1 MLMQKYLILGILLIL
16 GAYFWY
22 GSQKPQVVT
31 NQTTVSGQPQATASS
46 SIKPSPTPLPIPKHS
61 GRQIRVPILTYH
73 YIGNN
78 PDPNDKYRDNLQ
90 VTPDKF
96 ESQMN
101 YLATNGYNPITLDTL
116 YAALKGGLLPP
127 KPVVLTFDD
136 GYIDF
141 YVNGFPILSRFGFKA
156 VSFIP
161 TALIG
166 QSYYMSWNQIKEIN
180 ASNLVA
186 FEAHSV
192 NHLNLVSIPSDQ
204 VKYQIRES
212 KKVLEEQLGKSV
224 NFFAYPYGLSDEGT
238 WQKVL
243 DAGFLGGVGTWY
255 GNVESEGNVFDMPR
269 IKISGEMDLTTFV
282 SRL

>member
-1 MLMQKYLILGILLIL
+1 MQKYLILGILLIL

-22 GSQKPQVVT
+22 GIQKPQSVT
-31 NQTTVSGQPQATASS
+31 TQTTISGQPQAPV

-78 PDPNDKYRDNLQ
+78 PNPQDKTRDNLQ

-96 ESQMN
+96 DSQMR
-101 YLATNGYNPITLDTL
+101 YLSENGYNPITLDTL

-141 YVNGFPILSRFGFKA
+141 YHNAYPILSRFGFKA
-156 VSFIP
+156 VVFIP
-161 TALIG
+161 TGLLG
-166 QSYYMSWNQIKEIN
+166 QSYYMNWSQIKEIDS
-180 ASNLVA
+180 SNLVA

-192 NHLNLVSIPSDQ
+192 NHINLVSLSEDQ
-204 VKYQIRES
+204 VNYQVRES
-212 KKVLEEQLGKSV
+212 KKNLEEQLGKSV
-224 NFFAYPYGLSDEGT
+224 NFFAYPYGLSNEQT
-238 WQKVL
+238 WQAVKE
-243 DAGFLGGVGTWY
+243 AGFLGGVGTWY

-269 IKISGEMDLTTFV
+269 IKISGWLDISEFA